1 MAVERAYLKVLKG
14 AGKDTVVE
22 VDFNPQSLQV
32 TYRSSGPDGS
42 QQTENKAPTQGV
54 AKQPTGN
61 VTEVSMDLLFD
72 TTREKGKDVRDT
84 TIKIADMLQAGIRS
98 GEQAADVPLV
108 LFHWG
113 TFIFKGNVTSVSET
127 IDFFSEQGVPLRSTV
142 KLSMTEVEEL
152 RGNPAAF
159 VGGGGSAGI
168 GLAASA
174 GVSAGLSAGAGF
186 SASAS
191 LSAGVDIGTTPL
203 TLAQAGDSLQ
213 ALAGR
218 AGVSASWKGI
228 AAANNIDNPR
238 TIPAGTPI
246 NLSAGASA
254 SASASASFDGT
265 TASASASAGANA
277 SFGAGA

>member
-1 MAVERAYLKVLKG
+1 MMAVEKAYLKVVKG
-14 AGKDTVVE
+14 AGENTRVD
-22 VDFNPQSLQV
+22 VDFNPQSLQI

-42 QQTENKAPTQGV
+42 QQTEKQIPKQG
-54 AKQPTGN
+54 ATKQPTGN

-72 TTREKGKDVRDT
+72 TTQTGKDVRDT
-84 TIKIADMLQAGIRS
+84 TIKVADMLQAGIRS
-98 GEQAADVPLV
+98 GQPSADVPLV

-142 KLSMTEVEEL
+142 KLSMTEVEAL
-152 RGNPAAF
+152 RGNPSVL
-159 VGGGGSAGI
+159 VGIGASAGI
-168 GLAASA
+168 GLSA
-174 GVSAGLSAGAGF
+174 
-186 SASAS
+186 
-191 LSAGVDIGTTPL
+191 SAGVDIGTTPL

-238 TIPAGTPI
+238 AIPPGTPI

-254 SASASASFDGT
+254 GASASFGNGTASASASASFG
-265 TASASASAGANA
+265 AS
-277 SFGAGA
+277 

>member
-1 MAVERAYLKVLKG
+1 MAVEKAYLKVKEG
-14 AGKDTVVE
+14 AGKGTSVE
-22 VDFNPQSLQV
+22 VQFNPQSLQV

-42 QQTENKAPTQGV
+42 QQTEKKAPTQGTT
-54 AKQPTGN
+54 KQPTGN
-61 VTEVSMDLLFD
+61 VTEISMDLLFD
-72 TTREKGKDVRDT
+72 TTQTGKDVRDT

-98 GEQAADVPLV
+98 GQQFADVPLV

-142 KLSMTEVEEL
+142 KLSMTEVKDL
-152 RGNPAAF
+152 RGNPAVF
-159 VGGGGSAGI
+159 VGSGGGAGI

-174 GVSAGLSAGAGF
+174 GVSAGLSAGVGF

-238 TIPAGTPI
+238 TIPPGTPI

-254 SASASASFDGT
+254 GASASFGTGAASANASASASF
-265 TASASASAGANA
+265 
-277 SFGAGA
+277 GAGA

>member
-1 MAVERAYLKVLKG
+1 MAVEKAYLVVLEG
-14 AGKDTVVE
+14 AGKGPPVE
-22 VDFNPQSLQV
+22 VHFNPQSLQI

-42 QQTENKAPTQGV
+42 QQTEKKAPTQGT
-54 AKQPTGN
+54 ARQPTGN
-61 VTEVSMDLLFD
+61 VTELSMDLLFD
-72 TTREKGKDVRDT
+72 TTQKGEDVCNT

-98 GEQAADVPLV
+98 GKPSADVPLV
-108 LFHWG
+108 RFHWG
-113 TFIFKGNVTSVSET
+113 KFIFTGNVTSVSET

-142 KLSMTEVEEL
+142 KLSMTEVQEL
-152 RGNPAAF
+152 RGNPGAF
-159 VGGGGSAGI
+159 VGSGGSAGI

-174 GVSAGLSAGAGF
+174 GVSAGVSAGAGF

-238 TIPAGTPI
+238 TIPPGTPI

-254 SASASASFDGT
+254 SASFSNGT
-265 TASASASAGANA
+265 ASASAGASA
-277 SFGAGA
+277 SFGAGV

>member
-1 MAVERAYLKVLKG
+1 MAVEKAYLKVVKG
-14 AGKDTVVE
+14 AGENTRVD
-22 VDFNPQSLQV
+22 VDFNPQSLQI

-42 QQTENKAPTQGV
+42 QQTEKQIPKQG
-54 AKQPTGN
+54 ATKQPTGN

-72 TTREKGKDVRDT
+72 TTQTGKDVRDT
-84 TIKIADMLQAGIRS
+84 TIKVADMLQAGIRS
-98 GEQAADVPLV
+98 GQPSADVPLV

-152 RGNPAAF
+152 RGNPSVL
-159 VGGGGSAGI
+159 VGIGASAGI
-168 GLAASA
+168 GLSASA
-174 GVSAGLSAGAGF
+174 GVSAGVSAGIGF

-238 TIPAGTPI
+238 AIPPGTPI

-254 SASASASFDGT
+254 GASASFGNGTASASASASFG
-265 TASASASAGANA
+265 ASA
-277 SFGAGA
+277 